1 MMRLAALLLGLATSA
16 PSADIYP
23 PPQQYHPL
31 SGQVALTGWP
41 VGSDDA
47 SAARSARLIADLLQ
61 SFGPSPLAGLPT
73 SHFIAVGLLD
83 ASTGPSSAF
92 ATLAKKHNVTA
103 SDPALRE
110 KEGYVLTISESGVVL
125 AAQTPAGLF
134 FGYQSLR
141 QLVASGSAP
150 ACHVSDW
157 PDFPLRGA
165 YRCAPPPLHASD

>member
-47 SAARSARLIADLLQ
+47 SATPSAKLIADLLQ
-61 SFGPSPLAGLPT
+61 SFGPSPLAGLPL

-83 ASTGPSSAF
+83 AIIRLRHPGEEAHRHRLRSGAEREGG
-92 ATLAKKHNVTA
+92 LR
-103 SDPALRE
+103 SD
-110 KEGYVLTISESGVVL
+110 
-125 AAQTPAGLF
+125 
-134 FGYQSLR
+134 
-141 QLVASGSAP
+141 
-150 ACHVSDW
+150 
-157 PDFPLRGA
+157 DF
-165 YRCAPPPLHASD
+165 